1 MEMNISL
8 HSKLSSIMKTMAES
22 AMAELCKAMDED
34 RVELRLELSRLKTLN
49 TALKE
54 KVDTLECELTAARSD
69 VSGHPRS
76 HRTVAI
82 QTDDDV
88 DGNNESVSPV
98 IQGVFGKDWCL
109 NLWKDRF
116 RASQRTDTQQVDDD
130 MIMSMPI
137 DCFSMSDA
145 QDLEKGA
152 EFYSF
157 ESFSEAIERWQRT
170 NLVELYKRSS
180 RTVENA
186 KKRARKK
193 SYSDNLVF
201 AELDFAC
208 AHGSKGSD
216 LLRCPFTIK
225 VRVTPDG
232 RKLYIKEISPAD
244 VHNHELSQ
252 VVMTGPDSE
261 HADVIQVKVED
272 YLEGAVAGSFPQEP
286 VSQETHN
293 SAPWT
298 FQEVQTFLGILA
310 EEEVQRQLIGAVRN
324 RRVFQLVSQRMAA
337 KGFRRTCGQCQ
348 LKCKKLRCQY
358 RKIKEQKRTKAWRWF
373 ELVDAVYGRRPAI
386 NKQRV
391 NTDTVLEAMMES
403 VADDDDDELFS
414 EEVEQMPVW
423 PVDISVD
430 AGSENHYEHNGT
442 GEQVVELSH
451 STEEECYEFVVEDGQ
466 NKLTV
471 QTSSSAE
478 EKKYICLRCNIVF
491 YNPNTLMVHQ
501 RAHQPYWCN
510 MCKEQFESKAK
521 LKHHKCDLVP
531 NRCRLCGKTWASQSA
546 LRTHMVVHTGD
557 KRFVCRFCGQRFA
570 QKGSMRS
577 HLMRTHVGCGECGMK
592 FEVKTQLLRHLLK
605 HKKRT
610 I

>member
-116 RASQRTDTQQVDDD
+116 RASQRTDTQQVDDQD

-286 VSQETHN
+286 VSQEN
-293 SAPWT
+293 
-298 FQEVQTFLGILA
+298 
-310 EEEVQRQLIGAVRN
+310 
-324 RRVFQLVSQRMAA
+324 
-337 KGFRRTCGQCQ
+337 
-348 LKCKKLRCQY
+348 
-358 RKIKEQKRTKAWRWF
+358 
-373 ELVDAVYGRRPAI
+373 
-386 NKQRV
+386 
-391 NTDTVLEAMMES
+391 
-403 VADDDDDELFS
+403 DDDDELFS